1 MTTKGLSRKQ
11 IIILISSD
19 NISII
24 ISQANKYI
32 SNMNKLLKNI
42 KSDISANYIWSD
54 NKDIIIITTNKTTTM
69 SNINII
75 EKYIKD
81 LNNINSN
88 KVMSSYLSQSKSY
101 LKILEIL
108 YYSNNLTS
116 SIIYNQIKEVIKKSH
131 LFNNTVLASWSYI
144 INVSSKFNMTIT
156 WINI

>member
-116 SIIYNQIKEVIKKSH
+116 SIIYNQRSNQEISFI
-131 LFNNTVLASWSYI
+131 
-144 INVSSKFNMTIT
+144 
-156 WINI
+156 

>member
-131 LFNNTVLASWSYI
+131 LFYNTVLASWSYI
-144 INVSSKFNMTIT
+144 INVSSKSNMTII

>member
-1 MTTKGLSRKQ
+1 MTIKGLSRKQ

-54 NKDIIIITTNKTTTM
+54 NKDIIIITNKTNTM
-69 SNINII
+69 LNINII

-88 KVMSSYLSQSKSY
+88 KVMSSYLSQSKFY
-101 LKILEIL
+101 LKILKIL